1 MLDKTTPDVFERFAK
16 AVQSAP
22 EVLECHMVA
31 GGFDYLVKARVADM
45 TAYRRF
51 LGETPAGAAGREG
64 DADLRRDGRGQARC
78 AAAGRLIRN
87 SPRQPGYWHHEP
99 STLILADDE
108 RRRSTDRQH
117 DRTRAGFARL
127 LAALLVTVWRAFPLE
142 AAELSR
148 EVAALYSSVSIYPPS
163 ANSMTVCYGF
173 VCRRREILDF
183 SPGDRS
189 ALTQIMAGG
198 RGSAAAERAAVQKA
212 VIWFDRRMGPII
224 GTNKRVAKADFRYF
238 DDKHNYDCWDTT
250 RNTTSL
256 LLVLQEWNLLKY
268 HVVGDPHYRGN
279 TLVLQTP
286 HNTAVL
292 VDRATKVE
300 WVVDLWPRGY
310 LQPPDVMP
318 VTKWVTED

>member
-1 MLDKTTPDVFERFAK
+1 MAALILLPIKG
-16 AVQSAP
+16 
-22 EVLECHMVA
+22 VA
-31 GGFDYLVKARVADM
+31 GRMSETDRPIRSGAR
-45 TAYRRF
+45 
-51 LGETPAGAAGREG
+51 
-64 DADLRRDGRGQARC
+64 
-78 AAAGRLIRN
+78 GRLVG
-87 SPRQPGYWHHEP
+87 SLG
-99 STLILADDE
+99 AC
-108 RRRSTDRQH
+108 
-117 DRTRAGFARL
+117 
-127 LAALLVTVWRAFPLE
+127 LAALSATGAVA
-142 AAELSR
+142 AAELSPA
-148 EVAALYSSVSIYPPS
+148 VQALYTTVSIYPPS

-183 SPGDRS
+183 TAGDRR
-189 ALTQIMAGG
+189 ALAQIMAAGG
-198 RGSAAAERAAVQKA
+198 ASAVAERAAVQKA

-224 GTNKRVAKADFRYF
+224 GTDKRVAKADFRYF
-238 DDKHNYDCWDTT
+238 DDKHNFDCWDTT

-300 WVVDLWPRGY
+300 WVVDMWPRGY

-318 VTKWVTED
+318 VTQWVTED